1 MRFELTEA
9 LIEDI
14 LFSMEDQMGDFLLD
28 TRKGIV
34 TGGEDSEEDEDDEE
48 DDDDRYISLPGWDS
62 SDGYRLMEKF
72 AAGFR
77 NPLVREELCAAL
89 NQGRGVF
96 RAFKDALGRY
106 PEAEKLWFAFK
117 DREMKK
123 EILDWYNGLREEWGL
138 ERIGGEPEETG
149 DLVLEDFRFRPY
161 RREDVFSIEAL
172 HRYCCGECR
181 EAFKNN
187 LAEAGA
193 VMQEGSIRTFLS
205 PDHTLTAE
213 TSGGEFAGYCSA
225 PHEDGKATVTLL
237 EVKSE
242 YRGLG
247 LGEAL
252 LARLLEKLASEKVS
266 TVLLDLPAP
275 AEYFSRVLEREGF
288 KVCAVRYGLEL
299 RDPAS
304 GGPSG
309 PGGFNI
315 L

>member
-1 MRFELTEA
+1 MQFELTEA

-14 LFSMEDQMGDFLLD
+14 LFSMEDQVGEFLLD
-28 TRKGIV
+28 TREGIV
-34 TGGEDSEEDEDDEE
+34 AGGEDLDDEGE
-48 DDDDRYISLPGWDS
+48 DKDRYLDLPGWDS

-77 NPLVREELCAAL
+77 NPLVREELCGAL

-106 PEAEKLWFAFK
+106 PEAEKLWFSFK
-117 DREMKK
+117 AREMKK

-138 ERIGGEPEETG
+138 ERIGGEPEETK

-161 RREDVFSIEAL
+161 RTEDVFSIEAL
-172 HRYCCGECR
+172 HRHCRGECR
-181 EAFKNN
+181 EALKNKGI
-187 LAEAGA
+187 ETGV
-193 VMQEGSIRTFLS
+193 VMEEGPVRPLLS
-205 PDHTLTAE
+205 PAHTLTAE

-225 PHEDGKATVTLL
+225 SLEDDRAIVKLL
-237 EVKSE
+237 EVKLE

-252 LARLLEKLASEKVS
+252 LTGLLEQLASEKIS
-266 TVLLDLPAP
+266 AVLVDLPSP

-288 KVCAVRYGLEL
+288 KAWALRYCLDL
-299 RDPAS
+299 RGPES
-304 GGPSG
+304 RGGGAPSG
-309 PGGFNI
+309 QGERI
-315 L
+315 